1 MDKQE
6 LEAAF
11 QTPKFRDLLFEG
23 KFGMRTEMHR
33 ILTNGRT
40 SKFPYPKDLG
50 DRNRNPYLTTGY
62 SDNLMEFNAI
72 IVRSAKDAVRQ
83 LEILEQIVDGELHET
98 ERLWP
103 LSLAPT
109 PVYLHDL
116 DYLSDSSTKQGSQ
129 ERYHRMTEKYGVKRA
144 LLGGVHVGYSLD
156 ENLIKMLY
164 DTFGKKD
171 FDTEAAFRNYLY
183 FKLGLGY
190 YALQWLF
197 TYLFGASP
205 VAPKAKEI
213 IAPDLDHQVRS
224 FRNGPQGFHN
234 LPGEQ
239 VDYSS
244 FDQYVASYTKL
255 LNDGTYSDSNDFCGP
270 VAFHGKTDDVRKL
283 PEEGVQFISM
293 RMFDLDPFSRAGIS
307 EDTLNFIELVMV
319 YHLIKPVGEYN
330 PEEIANAR
338 KRNLEVAMQDP
349 TEQFDWTKEEATEF
363 TDKLAE
369 FCDEYDAPKRY
380 RLALKFV
387 QRRIEDPSLTICGQM
402 VCKIDDGKLL
412 SFGLKLAN
420 DRFSQLV
427 QSGKPLT
434 VISEGS
440 SVSVQRLVRVAI
452 TLGIQ
457 VWFNDEVEFQY
468 GDHVEKLDP
477 ELEIEM
483 PEGPE
488 AHLRALFP
496 EINK

>member
-6 LEAAF
+6 LATAF
-11 QTPKFRDLLFEG
+11 HEPAFRDLMFEG
-23 KFGMRTEMHR
+23 RFGMRTEMHR

-40 SKFPYPKDLG
+40 STFPYPRDLG
-50 DRNRNPYLTTGY
+50 DRECNPYLSSGY
-62 SDNLMEFNAI
+62 ADNLMEFNAI
-72 IVRSAKDAVRQ
+72 IVRSAKAAVRQ
-83 LEILEQIVDGELHET
+83 LEILEQIVDGTLHET

-109 PVYLHDL
+109 PVYLNDL
-116 DYLSDSSTKQGSQ
+116 DKLADSCTKQSAKA
-129 ERYHRMTEKYGVKRA
+129 RYQRMTEKFGVKRA
-144 LLGGVHVGYSLD
+144 LIGGVHVGYSLD
-156 ENLIKMLY
+156 EDLLKMLY
-164 DTFGKKD
+164 EKFGQHE
-171 FDTEAAFRNYLY
+171 FESEAAFRNYIY

-205 VAPKAKEI
+205 VPPKAKDV

-224 FRNGPQGFHN
+224 FRNGPQGYHN
-234 LPGEQ
+234 LPDEQ
-239 VDYSS
+239 VAYDS
-244 FDQYVASYTKL
+244 FDKYVATYSKFL
-255 LNDGTYSDSNDFCGP
+255 EDGTYTDSGDFFGP
-270 VAFHGKTDDVRKL
+270 VAFHGKTEDVRKL

-319 YHLIKPVGEYN
+319 YHLVKPVGEYT
-330 PEEIANAR
+330 PQEIADAR
-338 KRNLEVAMQDP
+338 ERNLAVAMQDP
-349 TEQFDWTKEEATEF
+349 TEQFDWVKQEATEF
-363 TDKLAE
+363 TDKLAA

-387 QRRIEDPSLTICGQM
+387 QRRIEDPNLTIGGQM
-402 VCKIDDGKLL
+402 VGKIDDGKFL

-452 TLGIQ
+452 TLGIH
-457 VWFNDEVEFQY
+457 VSINDEVEFEY

-483 PEGPE
+483 PDGPE
-488 AHLRALFP
+488 AYLRALFP
-496 EINK
+496 EV

>member
-1 MDKQE
+1 MNKQE
-6 LEAAF
+6 LETAF
-11 QTPKFRDLLFEG
+11 HEPAFRDLLFEG

-40 SKFPYPKDLG
+40 STFPYPQALG
-50 DRNRNPYLTTGY
+50 NRDNNPYLTSGY

-72 IVRSAKDAVRQ
+72 IVRSAKAAVRQ
-83 LEILEQIVDGELHET
+83 LEILEQIVDGDLHET

-116 DYLSDSSTKQGSQ
+116 ERLSDSCTKQSARA
-129 ERYHRMTEKYGVKRA
+129 RYQRMTAKYGVKRA
-144 LLGGVHVGYSLD
+144 LMGGVHVGYSLD
-156 ENLIKMLY
+156 EELIAKLY
-164 DTFGKKD
+164 EKFGQHE
-171 FDTEAAFRNYLY
+171 FDCEADFRNYLY

-190 YALQWLF
+190 YVLQWLF

-205 VAPKAKEI
+205 VAPKAQPV

-224 FRNGPQGFHN
+224 FRNGPDGFHN

-239 VDYSS
+239 VQYGS
-244 FDQYVASYTKL
+244 FNEYVASYSRFL
-255 LNDGTYSDSNDFCGP
+255 EDGTYLDSGDFCGP

-283 PEEGVQFISM
+283 PQEGVQFISL

-307 EDTLNFIELVMV
+307 DDTLNFIELVMV
-319 YHLIKPVGEYN
+319 YHLVKPVGEYT
-330 PEEIANAR
+330 PEEIADAR
-338 KRNLEVAMQDP
+338 ERNFAVAMQDP
-349 TEQFDWTKEEATEF
+349 TEQFDWTKREATEF
-363 TDKLAE
+363 TDKLAA

-402 VCKIDDGKLL
+402 VSKIDDGKLL
-412 SFGLKLAN
+412 SFGLKLSN

-434 VISEGS
+434 VIAEGS

-457 VWFNDEVEFQY
+457 VWINDDVEFEY

-483 PEGPE
+483 PAGPE
-488 AHLRALFP
+488 AYLRGMFP
-496 EINK
+496 EVK

>member
-1 MDKQE
+1 MNKQE
-6 LEAAF
+6 LEKAF
-11 QTPKFRDLLFEG
+11 HEPRFRDLLFEG

-33 ILTNGRT
+33 ILTNGRAST
-40 SKFPYPKDLG
+40 FPYPKELG
-50 DRNRNPYLTTGY
+50 NRNCNPYLTSGY

-72 IVRSAKDAVRQ
+72 IVRSAKAAVRQ
-83 LEILEQIVDGELHET
+83 LEILEQIVDGDLHPT

-116 DYLSDSSTKQGSQ
+116 ETLSDSCTKKGAK
-129 ERYHRMTEKYGVKRA
+129 ERYQRLTDKCGVKSA
-144 LLGGVHVGYSLD
+144 LLGGVHIGYSLD
-156 ENLIKMLY
+156 EDLIAMLY
-164 DTFGKKD
+164 DQFGKEE
-171 FDTEAAFRNYLY
+171 FPSEPTFRNYLY

-205 VAPKAKEI
+205 VPPMVRDLLT
-213 IAPDLDHQVRS
+213 PDVDHQVRS

-234 LPGEQ
+234 VPGEQ
-239 VDYSS
+239 VSYAS
-244 FDQYVASYTKL
+244 FDEYVASYSKFL
-255 LNDGTYSDSNDFCGP
+255 DDGTYLDSNDFCGP
-270 VAFHGKTDDVRKL
+270 VALHGETDDVHKL
-283 PEEGVQFISM
+283 PEEGVKFISM

-307 EDTLNFIELVMV
+307 EDTLNFIELAMA
-319 YHLIKPVGEYN
+319 YHLVKPVGEYT
-330 PEEIANAR
+330 PEEIAHAR
-338 KRNLEVAMQDP
+338 ERNLEVAMQDP

-380 RLALKFV
+380 RMALKFV

-402 VCKIDDGKLL
+402 VNQIDDGKLL
-412 SFGLKLAN
+412 SFGLKIAN

-457 VWFNDEVEFQY
+457 VWFNDEVEFEY
-468 GDHVEKLDP
+468 GDHTEKLDP
-477 ELEIEM
+477 EIEIEM
-483 PEGPE
+483 PQGPE
-488 AHLRALFP
+488 DYLRAMFP
-496 EINK
+496 EVQ

>member
-1 MDKQE
+1 
-6 LEAAF
+6 
-11 QTPKFRDLLFEG
+11 
-23 KFGMRTEMHR
+23 
-33 ILTNGRT
+33 
-40 SKFPYPKDLG
+40 
-50 DRNRNPYLTTGY
+50 
-62 SDNLMEFNAI
+62 
-72 IVRSAKDAVRQ
+72 
-83 LEILEQIVDGELHET
+83 
-98 ERLWP
+98 
-103 LSLAPT
+103 
-109 PVYLHDL
+109 
-116 DYLSDSSTKQGSQ
+116 
-129 ERYHRMTEKYGVKRA
+129 
-144 LLGGVHVGYSLD
+144 
-156 ENLIKMLY
+156 
-164 DTFGKKD
+164 
-171 FDTEAAFRNYLY
+171 
-183 FKLGLGY
+183 
-190 YALQWLF
+190 
-197 TYLFGASP
+197 
-205 VAPKAKEI
+205 
-213 IAPDLDHQVRS
+213 
-224 FRNGPQGFHN
+224 
-234 LPGEQ
+234 
-239 VDYSS
+239 
-244 FDQYVASYTKL
+244 
-255 LNDGTYSDSNDFCGP
+255 
-270 VAFHGKTDDVRKL
+270 
-283 PEEGVQFISM
+283 
-293 RMFDLDPFSRAGIS
+293 
-307 EDTLNFIELVMV
+307 
-319 YHLIKPVGEYN
+319 
-330 PEEIANAR
+330 
-338 KRNLEVAMQDP
+338 MQDP

-369 FCDEYDAPKRY
+369 FCDEYDAPRRY